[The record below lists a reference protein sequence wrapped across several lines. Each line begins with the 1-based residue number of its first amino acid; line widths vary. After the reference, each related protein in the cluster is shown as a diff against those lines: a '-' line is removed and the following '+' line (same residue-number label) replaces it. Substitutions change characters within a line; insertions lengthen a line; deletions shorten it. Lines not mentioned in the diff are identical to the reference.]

1 MLAAGRVGAPAAP
14 GGDEDP
20 AARALRD
27 WLGLQLEAFRE
38 KVQALVLPGGGAN
51 PDAPGGVA
59 GAALTGWMETLR
71 VAGGHLDA
79 PAFRGMLLRL
89 AAGGPGEEGGRGAVD
104 PRVLALLREK
114 YLTRFADVRYA
125 AWKAVRSLAREGD
138 ARPGLEESLSHGLYR
153 LLLALGPPGDSGGGS
168 PSFGPEPRGGRG
180 AEDEEGEGED
190 AAALASKRRK
200 LGVQKWAKPAQHH
213 LAFGEAWTA
222 LLKRP
227 LPADLYEEVLVTAA
241 ELALP
246 NMANPLLLSEFF
258 VRSIDRGAYT
268 GALALHG
275 VFLLVTRHGLEYPAF
290 YTRLYG
296 LVRPEILRARNRKK
310 FLRLLDKFL
319 KSALVPAYVVAAF
332 AKRLARLAIGASP
345 AGALLCLAFVHNLL
359 RRHPPCLI
367 MLHRPAA
374 GPADG
379 GGASD
384 PAGPAAVAAT
394 SSDPYDGAAED
405 PAEANAL
412 ESSLWEVETLRRH
425 YNPDVARFVEVFDR
439 DFTNRKKFSE
449 IDLEPLLNEGYTS
462 MLRHEIQRR
471 PKNTALAFYRE
482 PLLSLFPSA
491 EEGPGRVGGDSDA
504 GIASGHA

>member
-1 MLAAGRVGAPAAP
+1 M
-14 GGDEDP
+14 
-20 AARALRD
+20 
-27 WLGLQLEAFRE
+27 
-38 KVQALVLPGGGAN
+38 
-51 PDAPGGVA
+51 
-59 GAALTGWMETLR
+59 
-71 VAGGHLDA
+71 
-79 PAFRGMLLRL
+79 
-89 AAGGPGEEGGRGAVD
+89 
-104 PRVLALLREK
+104 
-114 YLTRFADVRYA
+114 RYA
-125 AWKAVRSLAREGD
+125 AWKAARSLAREGD
-138 ARPGLEESLSHGLYR
+138 TRPGLEESLSHGLYR
-153 LLLALGPPGDSGGGS
+153 LLLALGPPGDSSRGL
-168 PSFGPEPRGGRG
+168 PSFGPEPQRGGRG
-180 AEDEEGEGED
+180 EGKEDEEGEDEE
-190 AAALASKRRK
+190 ALALPSKRRK
-200 LGVQKWAKPAQHH
+200 LGVQKWAQPAQHH

-241 ELALP
+241 DLALP

-310 FLRLLDKFL
+310 FFGLLDKFL

-332 AKRLARLAIGASP
+332 AKRLARLALGASP

-374 GPADG
+374 ASADG
-379 GGASD
+379 GGACE
-384 PAGPAAVAAT
+384 PAEPETVAAP
-394 SSDPYDGAAED
+394 SDPYDGAVED

-482 PLLSLFPSA
+482 PLVSLFPA
-491 EEGPGRVGGDSDA
+491 E
-504 GIASGHA
+504 